1 MSAVAVAQPARRA
14 RPDAHPA
21 PTRHLEIAPSRA
33 QRRGRPRVV
42 YAFVTV
48 AGIGVI
54 LLAQLLMSIVLA
66 DGAYRISGL
75 QAEQR
80 DLLRQENSLTETLE
94 VRSSTQNL
102 AANAEGLGMVASG
115 NPVFLD
121 LATGA
126 VIGAGTAAGGSLI
139 GSQGN
144 LIGNS
149 LIDPSMLIDPT
160 TQTGTIGAS
169 PVTAPMVPTTTTTP
183 VTQTTPGLLPSPTTR

>member
-1 MSAVAVAQPARRA
+1 MSAIAVAQPSRRV
-14 RPDAHPA
+14 RPNAHPT

-42 YAFVTV
+42 YALVTV

-66 DGAYRISGL
+66 DGAYQISGL

-80 DLLRQENSLTETLE
+80 ELLRQEHALTESLQ
-94 VRSSTQNL
+94 VWSSTQNL
-102 AANAEGLGMVASG
+102 ATNAEGLGMVASG

-121 LATGA
+121 LATGQ
-126 VIGAGTAAGGSLI
+126 VSGTGTAAGGSLI

-149 LIDPSMLIDPT
+149 LLDPSMLIDPN
-160 TQTGTIGAS
+160 QPGTIGAE
-169 PVTAPMVPTTTTTP
+169 PVTAPMVPTTSTTP
-183 VTQTTPGLLPSPTTR
+183 EASTTPGLLPSPTTR

>member
-1 MSAVAVAQPARRA
+1 MSAVAVAQPLRRA
-14 RPDAHPA
+14 RPGAHPA

-33 QRRGRPRVV
+33 QRRARPRVV
-42 YAFVTV
+42 YALVTI

-66 DGAYRISGL
+66 DGAYQISGL
-75 QAEQR
+75 QTEQR
-80 DLLRQENSLTETLE
+80 ELLRQEHALTESLQ
-94 VRSSTQNL
+94 VWSSTQNL

-121 LATGA
+121 LATGQ
-126 VIGAGTAAGGSLI
+126 VSGTGTAAGGSLI

-149 LIDPSMLIDPT
+149 LLDPSMVIDPEPAGDRRRG
-160 TQTGTIGAS
+160 TGHRVDGPDHRHRPRRRHRAS
-169 PVTAPMVPTTTTTP
+169 
-183 VTQTTPGLLPSPTTR
+183 LPSPTTR

>member
-1 MSAVAVAQPARRA
+1 MSAVVAVAQPTRRA
-14 RPDAHPA
+14 RPGAHPT

-33 QRRGRPRVV
+33 QRRARPRVV
-42 YAFVTV
+42 YALVTI

-66 DGAYRISGL
+66 DGAYQISGL
-75 QAEQR
+75 QTEQR
-80 DLLRQENSLTETLE
+80 DLLRQEHALSESLQ
-94 VRSSTQNL
+94 VWSSTQNL

-121 LATGA
+121 LATGQ
-126 VIGAGTAAGGSLI
+126 VSGTGTAAGGSLI

-149 LIDPSMLIDPT
+149 LLDPSMLIDPNQPGT
-160 TQTGTIGAS
+160 TGAE
-169 PVTAPMVPTTTTTP
+169 PVTAPMVPTTSTSTP
-183 VTQTTPGLLPSPTTR
+183 TNPGLLPSPTTR

>member
-1 MSAVAVAQPARRA
+1 MSAVAVAQPVRRA
-14 RPDAHPA
+14 RPGAHPT

-33 QRRGRPRVV
+33 QRRRRPRVV
-42 YAFVTV
+42 YALVTI

-66 DGAYRISGL
+66 DGAYQISGL
-75 QAEQR
+75 QTEQR
-80 DLLRQENSLTETLE
+80 ELLRQEHALTESLQ
-94 VRSSTQNL
+94 VWSSTQNL

-121 LATGA
+121 LATGQ
-126 VIGAGTAAGGSLI
+126 VSGTGTAAGGTLI

-149 LIDPSMLIDPT
+149 LLDPSMLIDPN
-160 TQTGTIGAS
+160 QPGTIGAE
-169 PVTAPMVPTTTTTP
+169 PVTAPMVPTTATTTP
-183 VTQTTPGLLPSPTTR
+183 TTPGTLPSPTTR